1 MSHVITEGV
10 KVSFTEEIKVIFVS
24 ILYFRENDNVY
35 VIIDYNLIKVCEL
48 WLEWFVVW
56 LKSNISV

>member
-35 VIIDYNLIKVCEL
+35 VIIDYNLIKVL
-48 WLEWFVVW
+48 WIMVRMVCILA
-56 LKSNISV
+56 KI